1 MEEGV
6 RVEIMCQA
14 KGRPQ
19 PEVTLMVM
27 TMLVILV
34 PLVPIAKVTYRISI
48 EEAPK
53 YFLGDYNWDKRQPSW
68 PEHYY
73 KVRSIA
79 ATKFCHG
86 KSKLCFRK

>member
-19 PEVTLMVM
+19 PEVKMVM

-53 YFLGDYNWDKRQPSW
+53 YF
-68 PEHYY
+68 
-73 KVRSIA
+73 
-79 ATKFCHG
+79 
-86 KSKLCFRK
+86 

>member
-34 PLVPIAKVTYRISI
+34 PLVPIAKVTLRVSI

-53 YFLGDYNWDKRQPSW
+53 YFLGDYHWDKRQPSW
-68 PEHYY
+68 PEYHH

-79 ATKFCHG
+79 ATKFCH
-86 KSKLCFRK
+86 S